1 MSVGKFPNL
10 RLLHVFITVAKYQGY
25 ANAQQELNLTVSAI
39 SNYMSEL
46 EEKLGIILCRRG
58 RGGFSL
64 TEKGETVLQQSIDLL
79 NSLEDFERN
88 TATLRGEQ
96 TGIFN
101 LGVIDSTITDP
112 MLPMSDIIA
121 TFSERFPRVQINL
134 QVRSP
139 NALLQGVLNNELDLA
154 VGTFSLQ
161 ANSVISHPLYR
172 EQNWLYC
179 GDKHPLFTVKHLTEA
194 LISPMRMVTR
204 SYWSNSDLGRKGFK
218 QSEADAH
225 LVRQIYRLSAGALC
239 AAVGTSAKAARP
251 AADRIWL
258 PGSLFAD
265 LSPRAQ
271 QRDVNS
277 RDAGYRPR
285 SRERAKRLKAAG
297 RKNLTLT
304 PGRRHLFV
312 NLPFLFED
320 IFILTV
326 QPAVHL
332 LQQRLII
339 FVHHIDFKTGGAREG
354 FIRRDAEDTGL
365 FVLVIDAFNQV
376 GDHHIGG
383 FLA

>member
-88 TATLRGEQ
+88 TASLRGEQ

-161 ANSVISHPLYR
+161 ANSVISHPLY
-172 EQNWLYC
+172 C

-204 SYWSNSDLGRKGFK
+204 SYWSSSDLGRKGFK
-218 QSEADAH
+218 QSEASAESMEAQ
-225 LVRQIYRLSAGALC
+225 LMLILSGKYIGYLPEHYALPWVQ
-239 AAVGTSAKAARP
+239 AQKLRAL
-251 AADRIWL
+251 L
-258 PGSLFAD
+258 PTEYGYQAPFSLIFRRGRSKET
-265 LSPRAQ
+265 LIRAM
-271 QRDVNS
+271 RDTI
-277 RDAGYRPR
+277 RT
-285 SRERAKRLKAAG
+285 RAKG
-297 RKNLTLT
+297 RK
-304 PGRRHLFV
+304 G
-312 NLPFLFED
+312 
-320 IFILTV
+320 
-326 QPAVHL
+326 
-332 LQQRLII
+332 
-339 FVHHIDFKTGGAREG
+339 
-354 FIRRDAEDTGL
+354 
-365 FVLVIDAFNQV
+365 
-376 GDHHIGG
+376 
-383 FLA
+383 

>member
-88 TATLRGEQ
+88 TASLRGEQ

-154 VGTFSLQ
+154 VGDLLTSGQQRDFSSALSR
-161 ANSVISHPLYR
+161 AKTGSTAVISTRSLP
-172 EQNWLYC
+172 
-179 GDKHPLFTVKHLTEA
+179 FKHLTEA

-204 SYWSNSDLGRKGFK
+204 SYWSSSDLGRKGFK
-218 QSEADAH
+218 QSEASAESMEAQ
-225 LVRQIYRLSAGALC
+225 LMLILSGKYIGYLPEHYALPWVQ
-239 AAVGTSAKAARP
+239 AQKLRAL
-251 AADRIWL
+251 L
-258 PGSLFAD
+258 PTEYGYQAPFSLIFRRGRSKET
-265 LSPRAQ
+265 LIRAM
-271 QRDVNS
+271 RDTI
-277 RDAGYRPR
+277 RT
-285 SRERAKRLKAAG
+285 RAKG
-297 RKNLTLT
+297 RK
-304 PGRRHLFV
+304 G
-312 NLPFLFED
+312 
-320 IFILTV
+320 
-326 QPAVHL
+326 
-332 LQQRLII
+332 
-339 FVHHIDFKTGGAREG
+339 
-354 FIRRDAEDTGL
+354 
-365 FVLVIDAFNQV
+365 
-376 GDHHIGG
+376 
-383 FLA
+383 

>member
-161 ANSVISHPLYR
+161 ANSVFSHPIYR

-204 SYWSNSDLGRKGFK
+204 SYWSSSDLGRKGFK
-218 QSEADAH
+218 QSEASAESMEAQLMLILSGKYIGYLPEHYALPWVQAQKLRALLPTEYGYQAPFSLIFRRGRSKETLIRAMRDT
-225 LVRQIYRLSAGALC
+225 VRTR
-239 AAVGTSAKAARP
+239 VK
-251 AADRIWL
+251 
-258 PGSLFAD
+258 
-265 LSPRAQ
+265 
-271 QRDVNS
+271 
-277 RDAGYRPR
+277 
-285 SRERAKRLKAAG
+285 G
-297 RKNLTLT
+297 RK
-304 PGRRHLFV
+304 G
-312 NLPFLFED
+312 
-320 IFILTV
+320 
-326 QPAVHL
+326 
-332 LQQRLII
+332 
-339 FVHHIDFKTGGAREG
+339 
-354 FIRRDAEDTGL
+354 
-365 FVLVIDAFNQV
+365 
-376 GDHHIGG
+376 
-383 FLA
+383 